1 MLKVDKK
8 AIFTAASK
16 ASGGNER
23 EQFDERGSLPEPAIA
38 NRYLP
43 HGVYETVEAIAALPT
58 SAFPNAQIIGVAVSS
73 EARCSGEKSPVT
85 FGRFWTMGLARLLR
99 T

>member
-1 MLKVDKK
+1 LLAVLKADKK
-8 AIFTAASK
+8 AIFTVASK
-16 ASGGNER
+16 ASGGNEG

-58 SAFPNAQIIGVAVSS
+58 LAFSNAQIIGVAVSL
-73 EARCSGEKSPVT
+73 EARCSGKKSPVT
-85 FGRFWTMGLARLLR
+85 LG
-99 T
+99 